1 MELRTGIISEVP
13 WGVKKV
19 TKNVNPPK
27 HQPEFKRCVAKKLS
41 DLASFKPDNR
51 SNFLILPMAV
61 NFHENRYWSIFRV
74 HARHTMPVQNNR
86 GLRRSRSGPEPFI
99 PII

>member
-27 HQPEFKRCVAKKLS
+27 HQPEFKRCVAQKLS

-74 HARHTMPVQNNR
+74 HATYYT
-86 GLRRSRSGPEPFI
+86 
-99 PII
+99 

>member
-1 MELRTGIISEVP
+1 M
-13 WGVKKV
+13 

-61 NFHENRYWSIFRV
+61 NFQENRYWSIFRV
-74 HARHTMPVQNNR
+74 HATYDLFLLYKRARKKLCCSLKEV
-86 GLRRSRSGPEPFI
+86 SGI
-99 PII
+99 